1 MPGADNGLREFFEG
15 LSDPREG
22 QNIWH
27 PLSNILT
34 IAICGAICGADNWVD
49 IEMFGN
55 AKYEWLSGF
64 LDLRHGIPS
73 HDTFSRV
80 FRSLNP
86 QEFEACFLRW
96 TSQLRVRLS
105 GEVLSVDG
113 KTQRGSK
120 DGSLGLAALEMV
132 SVWASENELVLA
144 QERIA
149 EGTNEISVI
158 PALLRMLD
166 IENTIITVDAIG
178 CQTEIAQTIVDQRA
192 DYVLALKA
200 NQGKLF
206 EDVVAAFEPTV
217 PPIPTDTCRTVNKG
231 HGRLETR
238 ECWALSDPDI
248 LTFINSYK
256 LWPGLQSLVKVT
268 AQRQLPHETTLD
280 TRYFISSL
288 PPLAKPLLA
297 AIRSHWHIENRLH
310 WVLDMAFQD
319 DHNRSRKDHAAQNL
333 AILHHLAL
341 NLLKQE
347 PSLKVGIKAKRLRA
361 GWDQHYLLK
370 VLSGV

>member
-1 MPGADNGLREFFEG
+1 
-15 LSDPREG
+15 
-22 QNIWH
+22 
-27 PLSNILT
+27 LSNILT

-80 FRSLNP
+80 FRALNP

-96 TSQLRVRLS
+96 TAQLRVRLS

-120 DGSLGLAALEMV
+120 DGSLGLAVLEMV

-144 QERIA
+144 QDRIA

-178 CQTEIAQTIVDQRA
+178 CQTEIAQAIVDQRA

-200 NQGKLF
+200 NQGQLF
-206 EDVVAAFEPTV
+206 EDVVTAFERTV
-217 PPIPTDTCRTVNKG
+217 PPIPTDTYRTVNKG

-288 PPLAKPLLA
+288 PPLAKPLLT
-297 AIRSHWHIENRLH
+297 AIRTHWHIENRLH
-310 WVLDMAFQD
+310 WVLDMAFHD

-370 VLSGV
+370 VLSDV